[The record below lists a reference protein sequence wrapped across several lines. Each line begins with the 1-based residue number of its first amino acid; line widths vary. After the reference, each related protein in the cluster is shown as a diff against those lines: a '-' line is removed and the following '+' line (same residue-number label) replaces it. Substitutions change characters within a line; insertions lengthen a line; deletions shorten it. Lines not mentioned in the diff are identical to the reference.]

1 MRLKKTSPTPH
12 RTRHTLA
19 ADAVRSEVGPVAV
32 SKAYGHAKFSV
43 TADKYADALDS
54 GFLKEEIE
62 KTSI

>member
-1 MRLKKTSPTPH
+1 M
-12 RTRHTLA
+12 A